1 MPQQFFFSHTLI
13 QGNGELI
20 IFLVVHQQFLFVCDF
35 SDTPRYRGMVSEL
48 DCWMEWIENQM
59 AEEVYDTPTVDDL
72 DEFIGG
78 ISYLHSSSFRILM
91 SIC

>member
-1 MPQQFFFSHTLI
+1 MI

-20 IFLVVHQQFLFVCDF
+20 IFLVVPQQFFFGDF

-78 ISYLHSSSFRILM
+78 ISYLHSSSFRILT